1 MSVFKTE
8 SASLAGKTCLI
19 TGGAGGLG
27 KAIAIAFLKA
37 GSNVVICDINEKRVK
52 QTSAE
57 LQGMGSLLAQTIDIT
72 SLSEVQQLFNEI
84 SSKFSKLDI
93 LINNAAIM
101 DRFEPVGDIDLELW
115 DKVLA
120 VNLTAPLLLSKLAV
134 QGMLR
139 QENPNG
145 SIINIASGSAK
156 AGWLAGT
163 AYTASKHGLIGLTK
177 STAAFY
183 GTKGIRCNALMLGII
198 GGTNLND
205 AFKTGV
211 HMEGREK
218 LGEILSGVQPLP
230 CDVKD
235 VAELCVSLASGPGWN
250 VVNGGVIAVDHG
262 WTSIVG

>member
-1 MSVFKTE
+1 MSVLQTE
-8 SASLAGKTCLI
+8 LPSLSGKTCLI

-37 GSNVVICDINEKRVK
+37 GSNVVICDINEERVN

-57 LQGMGSLLAQTIDIT
+57 LEGMGSLLAKTVDIT
-72 SLSEVQQLFNEI
+72 KLSQVQQLFDDI
-84 SSKFSKLDI
+84 SSKFVKLDI

-101 DRFEPVGDIDLELW
+101 DRFEPVGDVDPELW
-115 DKVLA
+115 DRVLA

-134 QGMLR
+134 QGMLL
-139 QENPNG
+139 QENTNG

-156 AGWLAGT
+156 AGWLAGS

-183 GTKGIRCNALMLGII
+183 GTKGIRCNALMIGII

-205 AFKTGV
+205 AFQNGV
-211 HMEGREK
+211 HPEGAKSWGRSFLEF
-218 LGEILSGVQPLP
+218 GH
-230 CDVKD
+230 CR
-235 VAELCVSLASGPGWN
+235 A
-250 VVNGGVIAVDHG
+250 
-262 WTSIVG
+262 TSRT